1 MSSLALAKTYV
12 GSLEALSAQAR
23 AYAALIDIGQNCP
36 EAAQHVRAI
45 LDIIVRQINDLADEM
60 ESAK

>member
-23 AYAALIDIGQNCP
+23 AYAAHIY
-36 EAAQHVRAI
+36 
-45 LDIIVRQINDLADEM
+45 DLFFPPPGR
-60 ESAK
+60 

>member
-45 LDIIVRQINDLADEM
+45 LDIIVRDINSLAIEM
-60 ESAK
+60 ESAE